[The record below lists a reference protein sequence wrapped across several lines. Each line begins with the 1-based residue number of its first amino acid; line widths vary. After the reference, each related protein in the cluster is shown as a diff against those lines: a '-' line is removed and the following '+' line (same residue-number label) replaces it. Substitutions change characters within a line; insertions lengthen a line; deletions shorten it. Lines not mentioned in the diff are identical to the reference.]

1 MQYGAQGSD
10 PRPGHC
16 QAPAALPKGLLIFRE
31 SRDHQ
36 VFGSAIGA
44 NKLFTHNSAQDFCG
58 LGCGQV
64 PPPQVAF
71 EEAMIADDDI
81 CFSRKPAGVAIEQAH

>member
-44 NKLFTHNSAQDFCG
+44 NKLFTHTALRKTFVG
-58 LGCGQV
+58 LG
-64 PPPQVAF
+64 PTSTVAF

-81 CFSRKPAGVAIEQAH
+81 WFSRKLAGVAIEQAH